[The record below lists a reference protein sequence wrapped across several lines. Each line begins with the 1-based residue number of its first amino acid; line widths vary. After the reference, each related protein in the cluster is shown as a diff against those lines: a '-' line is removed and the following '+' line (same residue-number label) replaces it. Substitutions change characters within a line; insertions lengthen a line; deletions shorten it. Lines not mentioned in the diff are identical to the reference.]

1 MQEAKQKKCPCCG
14 NALKERVSIDGL
26 AIVHECQTWGCFFR
40 CNCTMVDK
48 IVAAMELVDVEG
60 PFVEFEDYAKLRALV
75 EKLEA
80 ALRKIADGRGLIPD
94 ASTIYMDGTQPNVPK
109 VFSRND
115 MQEIAMRA
123 MGEE

>member
-1 MQEAKQKKCPCCG
+1 MSVKRYDFDCYAFYDSARLSVNEC
-14 NALKERVSIDGL
+14 EDGDYVL
-26 AIVHECQTWGCFFR
+26 
-40 CNCTMVDK
+40 
-48 IVAAMELVDVEG
+48 
-60 PFVEFEDYAKLRALV
+60 FEDHAATQARV
-75 EKLEA
+75 EILEA

-94 ASTIYMDGTQPNVPK
+94 ASTIYMDGTKPNVPK

>member
-1 MQEAKQKKCPCCG
+1 MNVKRYCK
-14 NALKERVSIDGL
+14 DGYH
-26 AIVHECQTWGCFFR
+26 AEHK
-40 CNCTMVDK
+40 D
-48 IVAAMELVDVEG
+48 G
-60 PFVEFEDYAKLRALV
+60 PFVAFENYDKLQARV
-75 EKLEA
+75 ERLEA

>member
-1 MQEAKQKKCPCCG
+1 MTVRRYSK
-14 NALKERVSIDGL
+14 DGYH
-26 AIVHECQTWGCFFR
+26 AEHK
-40 CNCTMVDK
+40 D
-48 IVAAMELVDVEG
+48 G
-60 PFVEFEDYAKLRALV
+60 PFVAVEDYAELQARV

-94 ASTIYMDGTQPNVPK
+94 ASTIYMNGTQPDVPK

-123 MGEE
+123 LEEE

>member
-1 MQEAKQKKCPCCG
+1 MSVKRYSK
-14 NALKERVSIDGL
+14 DGYH
-26 AIVHECQTWGCFFR
+26 AEH
-40 CNCTMVDK
+40 K
-48 IVAAMELVDVEG
+48 EG
-60 PFVEFEDYAKLRALV
+60 PFVAFEDYAKLQARV
-75 EKLEA
+75 ERLKA
-80 ALRKIADGRGLIPD
+80 ALRKVADGRGLIPD